1 MRRRALLTSSVTLG
15 VTASRWGRAADT
27 RILKVAPEQDLKILD
42 PYWTTAVATA
52 NHSLMVYDTLFGV
65 DEQNIPRPQMIDS
78 YAVSEDRL
86 VYRFKLRDGLRF
98 HDGSAV
104 TARDVLA
111 SLRRWG
117 ARAAEGQMILARLDH
132 QEREDDQRFSIHLK
146 RPFDLMVQSFAGA
159 GLMGLHILREK
170 EAETDPFQQIKTVIG
185 SGPFLFDADRWMPGS
200 RTVYRRN
207 PGYVPR
213 ADPPLGFSGG
223 KSPKVDVV
231 ESTFIPDQATVVA
244 ALTTG
249 EIDIAEAVGY
259 DQVPLLSGVPGVRLQ
274 VLDPMGFE
282 AYLRPN
288 ALHPPFDHPKARQ
301 ALMYLVD
308 QHDYLSAMIGN
319 PEFERVC
326 LSPLM
331 CGSPLPVP
339 AGIGVW
345 QDLDKAR
352 ALMTEAGY
360 DGRPIVVMSPADLPI
375 SAAAATLTADLLTRI
390 GCKVDLQ
397 SMDFGTLSVR
407 RASKADPA
415 DSPAGWHLYHTFR
428 PFLAGMSPVTNNAM
442 ATSCGPNGYYG
453 WPCDE
458 PLEQLRLRFAELAAP
473 AEIKEATEA
482 LLQRFFEV
490 VPYVVLGEFTRP
502 TGSRSNISG
511 LLTAPLL
518 PLWNVAKG

>member
-1 MRRRALLTSSVTLG
+1 MQRRALLASSVALAVSAPRRG
-15 VTASRWGRAADT
+15 HAAGT
-27 RILKVAPEQDLKILD
+27 SVLKVAPEQDLKILD

-52 NHSLMVYDTLFGV
+52 NHALMVYDTLYGV
-65 DEQNIPRPQMIDS
+65 DDHNVPRPQMIDS
-78 YAVSEDRL
+78 HTLSEDRL

-98 HDGSAV
+98 HDGNPV
-104 TARDVLA
+104 TSRDVLA

-117 ARAAEGQMILARLDH
+117 ARAAEGQMIMARLDH
-132 QEREDDQRFSIHLK
+132 LDREDDQRFSIHLK
-146 RPFDLMVQSFAGA
+146 RPFDLMLQSFAGA
-159 GLMGLHILREK
+159 GILGLHILREK

-185 SGPFLFDADRWMPGS
+185 SGPFIFEADKWVPGT
-200 RTVYRRN
+200 RALYRRN
-207 PGYVPR
+207 PAYVPR

-223 KSPKVDVV
+223 KSPRVDVV
-231 ESTFIPDQATVVA
+231 DSTFIPDQATVVG
-244 ALTTG
+244 ALSTG
-249 EIDIAEAVGY
+249 EIDIAEAIGY
-259 DQVPLLSGVPGVRLQ
+259 DQVPALAGAPGVRLQ

-301 ALMYLVD
+301 ALLYLVD
-308 QHDYLSAMIGN
+308 QHDYLAAMIGN
-319 PEFERVC
+319 PVYERVC

-339 AGIGVW
+339 AGLGV
-345 QDLDKAR
+345 QRDLDTAR
-352 ALMTEAGY
+352 RLMTEAGY

-375 SAAAATLTADLLTRI
+375 SAAASTLTADLLQRI

-397 SMDFGTLSVR
+397 VMDFATLSVR

-415 DSPAGWHLYHTFR
+415 VSPAGWHIYHTFR
-428 PFLAGMSPVTNNAM
+428 PFLAGFSPVTNNAM

-458 PLEQLRLRFAELAAP
+458 TMEQLRLRFAEIAAP
-473 AEIKEATEA
+473 AEIKAATEA
-482 LLQRFFEV
+482 LMQRFFEV

-502 TGSRSNISG
+502 TGARDTISG

-518 PLWNVAKG
+518 PLWNVAKT